1 MEEKRTYQEKVEEKL
16 KHFSETIVELTGKA
30 EKLQADAKAECHKQ
44 IEALRAKQGT
54 VREKLR
60 ELEEVGDEAWEDLK
74 EGIENAWKD
83 LKNALE
89 SALSRF
95 KSNSDRQKEEKSN
108 E

>member
-1 MEEKRTYQEKVEEKL
+1 MEEKATYQKKVEEKL
-16 KHFSETIVELTGKA
+16 KRFSETIGELTGKT
-30 EKLQADAKAECHKQ
+30 EKLQEDAKAECHKQ

-54 VREKLR
+54 AREKLR
-60 ELEEVGDEAWEDLK
+60 ELEEAGDEAWEDLK
-74 EGIENAWKD
+74 EGVENAWKD

-89 SALSRF
+89 SAISRF